1 MAYFILKRIVQSVFV
16 MVAVAFLAFS
26 LFRFVGDP
34 ITQMTG
40 VETSIE
46 DQERLREE
54 LGLNEPFISQFLR
67 FTCEMLQGDFGFS
80 YRTRQPVANM
90 IADRIPATLEL
101 GVVALIISLLV
112 GVPAGV
118 YTALKPRGVLSQT
131 ILMTT
136 LVGVSIPTFVIGIML
151 IFIFGVQLGWLPT
164 FGRGG
169 TVAIGNWDSSFFT
182 LNGWRALLLPAIHP
196 WRLPI
201 DAYDAFGAR

>member
-54 LGLNEPFISQFLR
+54 LGLNDPFISQFLR
-67 FTCEMLQGDFGFS
+67 FTREMLQGDFGFS

-118 YTALKPRGVLSQT
+118 YTAL
-131 ILMTT
+131 
-136 LVGVSIPTFVIGIML
+136 
-151 IFIFGVQLGWLPT
+151 
-164 FGRGG
+164 
-169 TVAIGNWDSSFFT
+169 N
-182 LNGWRALLLPAIHP
+182 PA
-196 WRLPI
+196 
-201 DAYDAFGAR
+201 AF